1 MRCVVF
7 VSEGWKEEAIQHGF
21 NASNART
28 IYFGVPPSPMT
39 ARPMPR
45 GRLLCVGRMSR
56 GKGLHHFV
64 EAMPAIRAAV
74 PDATLTIIAKG
85 EDDAYQA
92 SIVENIAA
100 LRLSEVVQILP
111 PVPSAE
117 LENAYAEHDM
127 MLYISPYSEPV
138 PLAMME
144 AFMAGLPVI
153 ISMPRTPSPLVQP
166 EHTCLCF
173 DPEKPATLVEAIQ
186 RLHADAALRER
197 PHAERAQTGRRPALA
212 RQHGRAIRR
221 LAPDG
226 RIEIRNGACRQP
238 SAGPEDALSS
248 REPAI
253 A

>member
-64 EAMPAIRAAV
+64 EAMPAVRAAV
-74 PDATLTIIAKG
+74 PGATLTIIAKSQ
-85 EDDAYQA
+85 DDAYRT
-92 SIVENIAA
+92 SIVESIAA
-100 LRLSEVVQILP
+100 LRLGEVVQILP
-111 PVPSAE
+111 PVPPAE
-117 LENAYAEHDM
+117 LQNAYAEHDM

-186 RLHADAALRER
+186 RLHGDAALRER
-197 PHAERAQTGRRPALA
+197 LTANARKLVNGPLSLDSMGAQY
-212 RQHGRAIRR
+212 
-221 LAPDG
+221 
-226 RIEIRNGACRQP
+226 
-238 SAGPEDALSS
+238 DALLRMVASKS
-248 REPAI
+248 EMEPA
-253 A
+253 ASHAGGAASRQR